1 MKKLLLVRLAI
12 LLLTILTLSGCIWW
26 PRDDGHG
33 SGDHHEGDRGD
44 HRGEDHG
51 DHHGEDNGYHH

>member
-26 PRDDGHG
+26 PRDEGHG

-44 HRGEDHG
+44 H
-51 DHHGEDNGYHH
+51 HGEDNGYHH